1 MYGPKCG
8 NAGFRSRCL
17 AHAKRALYQLS
28 YAPAFLT
35 VVKKCT
41 TYIQSALAH
50 PWDEGECTS
59 SDKDSEARSTCDCM
73 VAGSIPTQGKA
84 IQPQLFLSWRQLQT
98 NVGCDLEGS
107 QAPQLLKFSSAMVS
121 VPSTFESHLSE
132 K

>member
-1 MYGPKCG
+1 MWKRRVSIPVPRACE
-8 NAGFRSRCL
+8 ARALPIELRSRFFDSV
-17 AHAKRALYQLS
+17 Q
-28 YAPAFLT
+28 
-35 VVKKCT
+35 KCT